1 MAVTDCVVLKE
12 MGLDR
17 LNQAISEAVADGY
30 TPQAGVLVIQGGWY
44 GMVMVQDDTAS
55 VTGCKVVSADGF
67 ARLNDVIK
75 DGVADGYTPHT
86 RILQAENDNW
96 LVTLVQGSTGG
107 GGGGGGEVSVAWADI
122 TGKPATF
129 APTIG
134 TTAAT
139 AKPGDYVP
147 TTDEVN
153 MAMRLNAP
161 LFQADW
167 AEKDTG
173 VIRYIKNRPAV
184 IAAGA
189 TQAEA
194 RTAIGAGVGN
204 SNLVV
209 GTTASQAKAG
219 NWKPTVAD
227 VSDAGAFGRQ
237 LMQAADQAA
246 AKALLGIS

>member
-17 LNQAISEAVADGY
+17 LNQAISEVVADGY
-30 TPQAGVLVIQGGWY
+30 APQAGVLVIQGGWY

-55 VTGCKVVSADGF
+55 VTSCKVVSADGF
-67 ARLNDVIK
+67 ERLSDVIK
-75 DGVADGYTPHT
+75 DGVADGYTPHA

-107 GGGGGGEVSVAWADI
+107 GGEVNVAWADI
-122 TGKPATF
+122 TDKPATF
-129 APTIG
+129 PPTIG

-139 AKPGDYVP
+139 AKAGNYAPAWG
-147 TTDEVN
+147 EV
-153 MAMRLNAP
+153 
-161 LFQADW
+161 
-167 AEKDTG
+167 TG
-173 VIRYIKNRPAV
+173 KPAV

-189 TQAEA
+189 DQAAA

-204 SNLVV
+204 SNLVI
-209 GTTASQAKAG
+209 GSTASQAKAG
-219 NWKPTVAD
+219 NWKPTAAD

-246 AKALLGIS
+246 AKTLLGIS

>member
-12 MGLDR
+12 MGLER

-30 TPQAGVLVIQGGWY
+30 APQAGVLVIQGGWY
-44 GMVMVQDDTAS
+44 GMVMVQDDAAS

-67 ARLNDVIK
+67 ERLDEVIK
-75 DGVADGYTPHT
+75 AGVVDGYTPQT

-96 LVTLVQGSTGG
+96 LVTLVKGSTGG
-107 GGGGGGEVSVAWADI
+107 GGGGGSVAWGDI
-122 TGKPATF
+122 TEKPATF

-134 TTAAT
+134 TTATT
-139 AKPGDYVP
+139 AKAGNYAP

-153 MAMRLNAP
+153 WAMRQNAP
-161 LFQADW
+161 LFQSDW
-167 AEKDTG
+167 TETDTG

-194 RTAIGAGVGN
+194 RAAIGAGVGN
-204 SNLVV
+204 SNLVI

-219 NWKPTVAD
+219 NWKPTAAD
-227 VSDAGAFGRQ
+227 ITDAGAFGRQ
-237 LMQAADQAA
+237 LLQAADQAA
-246 AKALLGIS
+246 AKTLLGIS

>member
-12 MGLDR
+12 MGLAR

-30 TPQAGVLVIQGGWY
+30 APQAGVLVIQGGWY
-44 GMVMVQDDTAS
+44 GMVMVQDDAAS

-67 ARLNDVIK
+67 ERLDDVIRA
-75 DGVADGYTPHT
+75 GVADGYTPQT

-96 LVTLVQGSTGG
+96 LVTLVKGSTGG
-107 GGGGGGEVSVAWADI
+107 GGGGSVAWGDI
-122 TGKPATF
+122 TGIPATF

-134 TTAAT
+134 TTATT
-139 AKPGDYVP
+139 AKAGNYAP

-153 MAMRLNAP
+153 WAMRQSAT
-161 LFQADW
+161 LFQSDW
-167 AEKDTG
+167 TETDTG
-173 VIRYIKNRPAV
+173 VIRYIRNRPAV

-204 SNLVV
+204 SNLVI
-209 GTTASQAKAG
+209 GTTGTQAKAG
-219 NWKPTVAD
+219 NWKPTAAD
-227 VSDAGAFGRQ
+227 ITDAGAFGRQ
-237 LMQAADQAA
+237 LLQAVDQAA
-246 AKALLGIS
+246 AKTLLGIS